1 MLAETSPW
9 LLGVT
14 AFVSVLHTVFDVLA
28 FKNDIAFWKNN
39 KSMRGLSLN
48 SMLLNLFFQTV
59 IFLYLMDNDTS
70 WMILFSSG
78 MGLAIEVW
86 KVKKAV
92 KSASIEWPAGSRLPS
107 LRIVPMDSYALSETK
122 MHDQEAM
129 RYLSMLMYPLVVGY
143 AAYSLSQDTHKSWY
157 SWLLGSV
164 VGCVYTFG
172 FIMMTPQL
180 FINYKLKST
189 AHMPWKTFMY
199 KALNTFV
206 DDLFAFIIKMP
217 TMHRLACL
225 RDDLIFFCYLYQRW
239 QYGIDAKRP
248 NEYGQVATDEDTP
261 AQLTTAE
268 GAESAEG
275 AEGAEGAKGSAAA
288 AAAAAATTPASAASA
303 ASAAAA
309 AASAALGAPPLPPVA
324 ARAEAMNAKQ

>member
-1 MLAETSPW
+1 
-9 LLGVT
+9 
-14 AFVSVLHTVFDVLA
+14 
-28 FKNDIAFWKNN
+28 
-39 KSMRGLSLN
+39 
-48 SMLLNLFFQTV
+48 
-59 IFLYLMDNDTS
+59 
-70 WMILFSSG
+70 
-78 MGLAIEVW
+78 
-86 KVKKAV
+86 
-92 KSASIEWPAGSRLPS
+92 
-107 LRIVPMDSYALSETK
+107 
-122 MHDQEAM
+122 
-129 RYLSMLMYPLVVGY
+129 
-143 AAYSLSQDTHKSWY
+143 
-157 SWLLGSV
+157 
-164 VGCVYTFG
+164 
-172 FIMMTPQL
+172 
-180 FINYKLKST
+180 
-189 AHMPWKTFMY
+189 MPWKTFMY
-199 KALNTFV
+199 KALNAFV

-261 AQLTTAE
+261 AQLTTVE